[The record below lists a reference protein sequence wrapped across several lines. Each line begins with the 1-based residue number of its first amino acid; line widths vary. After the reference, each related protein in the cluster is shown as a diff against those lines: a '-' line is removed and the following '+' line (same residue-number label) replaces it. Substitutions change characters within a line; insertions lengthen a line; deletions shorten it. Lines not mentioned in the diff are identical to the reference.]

1 MSHANL
7 LTTTVQLEDVAR
19 AARVVAVVGMKDE
32 SRPWEPAYAIPKM
45 LVDVGIEVIPV
56 NPTIGSAMG
65 RKSFA
70 RLADVAVEFDLIDV
84 FRRSDRIA
92 ALAEE
97 ILALP
102 RLPEVVW
109 LQSGIRDDAAARR
122 LAEAGIRVVQD
133 ACLGVIAAQVRTRV

>member
-1 MSHANL
+1 MSHANV
-7 LTTTVQLEDVAR
+7 LTTTAQFSEVAR

-32 SRPWEPAYAIPKM
+32 SRPWEPAFAIPKM

-56 NPTIGSAMG
+56 NPTIQMAMG
-65 RKSFA
+65 RKSYA
-70 RLADVAVEFDLIDV
+70 RLADVPVEFDLIDV

-92 ALAEE
+92 ALADE
-97 ILALP
+97 ILTLK

-109 LQSGIRDDAAARR
+109 LQSGIRDDKAALR

-133 ACLGVIAAQVRTRV
+133 ACLGVIAAQVRPRV

>member
-1 MSHANL
+1 MSHANI
-7 LTTTVQLEDVAR
+7 LTTAAQFSEVAR
-19 AARVVAVVGMKDE
+19 AARVVAVVGMKDD

-45 LVDVGIEVIPV
+45 LVEVGIEVIPV
-56 NPTIGSAMG
+56 NPTIAVAMG
-65 RKSFA
+65 RKSYV
-70 RLADVAVEFDLIDV
+70 RLADVPEEFDLIDV

-92 ALAEE
+92 ALADE

-109 LQSGIRDDAAARR
+109 LQSGIRDDKAARR

-133 ACLGVIAAQVRTRV
+133 ACLGVIAAQVRARV